1 MPLEGEVAFVLSDHR
16 DLDPEE
22 EAELRQRTGSV
33 ISLGPISY
41 HADHCITI
49 MNHELD
55 LRAPPVLPD
64 QS

>member
-16 DLDPEE
+16 DLEPEE
-22 EAELRQRTGSV
+22 EAELRLRAGSA

-55 LRAPPVLPD
+55 LRTPPVCPNP
-64 QS
+64 S